1 MLQIEAAF
9 LQKVKQTCAGQT
21 LGRRPDEDDRVW
33 RPRLLV
39 FPVAESAMQIE
50 DRFAILPNGNSGAE
64 LAEARE
70 IFFEERS
77 EAIPQLVRFKTHS
90 NKCGGTT
97 SASSNEI
104 GTRRSA

>member
-1 MLQIEAAF
+1 M
-9 LQKVKQTCAGQT
+9 KQTCAGQT
-21 LGRRPDEDDRVW
+21 LGRRPDEGDRVR

-50 DRFAILPNGNSGAE
+50 DRFAILPIGDSGAE

-77 EAIPQLVRFKTHS
+77 EAIPQLH
-90 NKCGGTT
+90 
-97 SASSNEI
+97 
-104 GTRRSA
+104 RRA